1 MAFSKIKKV
10 AANIYTWLLLV
21 GLLCIVLLSIAAM
34 NRTEDRD
41 KRTENGEHDLLTY
54 TPGTFSQI
62 YNDQWRINPRKI
74 SGELN
79 LPPGDGPFPAVIL
92 YHGHYHPDDLEL
104 WFNELVPRLLKAN
117 IATFVLDSF
126 TGRKIN
132 NTALFEQRLSR
143 SARVT
148 DIFQALNM
156 LARLKEIDE
165 NRIGITGYSAG
176 GTAALLAAD
185 RRLNMTSLARGRS
198 FAAILPVYPSC
209 QVRFRTSRLTGAPIL
224 ILAAEDDTYSPAE
237 FCEDFVEDADATGEF
252 DVRIKKYENTQ
263 HGWLNEKA
271 ASDCEE
277 CMTFRDCGLM
287 YIEADGHEYGLE
299 GKTSTLFGWQEYL
312 ENLYRQC
319 GTIGVIFRTNTEAR
333 QDTLETTVAFFTD
346 KLNAGSELEK

>member
-1 MAFSKIKKV
+1 MKAIVKS
-10 AANIYTWLLLV
+10 IYTWLLL
-21 GLLCIVLLSIAAM
+21 GLILSIVLLGLAAV

-62 YNDQWRINPRKI
+62 YNDDWRINPRKI

-92 YHGHYHPDDLEL
+92 YHGHYPPEDLEP
-104 WFNELVPRLLKAN
+104 WFDELVPRLLKAN

-126 TGRKIN
+126 TGRKIDS
-132 NTALFEQRLSR
+132 TAFFEQRLSR
-143 SARVT
+143 AARVT

-165 NRIGITGYSAG
+165 NRIGITGYSIG

-185 RRLNMTSLARGRS
+185 RRVNMTSLARGRS

-209 QVRFRTSRLTGAPIL
+209 QVRFRSSRLSGAPIL
-224 ILAAEDDTYSPAE
+224 ILAAQHDTYSPAE
-237 FCEDFVEDADATGEF
+237 FCRDFVEDASATGEL
-252 DVRIKKYENTQ
+252 DIRIKKYENTQ

-277 CMTFRDCGLM
+277 CMTFRDCGLT
-287 YIEADGHEYGLE
+287 YIENSGHEYGLE

-346 KLNAGSELEK
+346 KLNTGSEPEN